1 MPQLIVSTVGTTLFN
16 ISDVMTQEERSL
28 LGRHAN
34 DYNPP
39 QAMVDLLNNVGN
51 DPRYQSMSI
60 LKTAEFDTLA
70 LYRKKC
76 NLN

>member
-1 MPQLIVSTVGTTLFN
+1 
-16 ISDVMTQEERSL
+16 MTQEERTL

-39 QAMVDLLNNVGN
+39 QAMVDLLKNVAN
-51 DPRYQSMSI
+51 DARYQSMSI

-70 LYRKKC
+70 LYRKKVQPD
-76 NLN
+76 LTDWVLAGRTLWLYWH